1 MYISR
6 EPFWWNWAS
15 SVCYDAAVN
24 KGSRDIT
31 FPMNGIH
38 RAYRHWMH
46 DYLAWKYFYMGVF
59 RPKINVYVSP
69 PPNRGGTHK
78 KKY

>member
-1 MYISR
+1 
-6 EPFWWNWAS
+6 
-15 SVCYDAAVN
+15 
-24 KGSRDIT
+24 
-31 FPMNGIH
+31 MNGIH

-69 PPNRGGTHK
+69 PQKKALPGGFCVSLDRLTPK
-78 KKY
+78 VDKPT